1 MFEHLRI
8 VPVSR
13 IAAIGVRWFFVG
25 ATTGVVLTLI
35 LQQVVELAELR
46 APRPPVVTDIGGEAA
61 VVRFQAKRD
70 GQLVSCTLTMH
81 WRTKA
86 WTLTC

>member
-1 MFEHLRI
+1 MFERVRI

-13 IAAIGVRWFFVG
+13 LVAIGARWFVVG
-25 ATTGVVLTLI
+25 AFTGVALAWIAPLALDGVLL
-35 LQQVVELAELR
+35 